1 MVAFESFEFSFWDQI
16 RTFLP
21 FRSKKVSFDVS
32 SELIHGDTKFYESI
46 RPWCL
51 QKEILKIWE
60 KIIKGSIVIWIP
72 MVCHMGLN
80 YYSRFLPKTRFS
92 KRDLYLRSEYFI
104 AISSGCRCSISQSS
118 HFLQS
123 LPYFYE
129 EKTQFRVSEA

>member
-51 QKEILKIWE
+51 QKEILEIWE
-60 KIIKGSIVIWIP
+60 KINTGNWLIWKP
-72 MVCHMGLN
+72 MVCHMGPN
-80 YYSRFLPKTRFS
+80 NYSRFLPKRWFS
-92 KRDLYLRSEYFI
+92 KSDLYLRSEYFI
-104 AISSGCRCSISQSS
+104 AFSSGYRYSISQSFQ
-118 HFLQS
+118 FLQS
-123 LPYFYE
+123 LPYIYE
-129 EKTQFRVSEA
+129 AKTQFRVLEA